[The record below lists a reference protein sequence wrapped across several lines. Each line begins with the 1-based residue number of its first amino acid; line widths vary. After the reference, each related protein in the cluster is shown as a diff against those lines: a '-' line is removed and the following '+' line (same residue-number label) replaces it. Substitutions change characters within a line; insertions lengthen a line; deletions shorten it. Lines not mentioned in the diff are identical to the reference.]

1 MARKKAVQEQA
12 SPAAAETI
20 SVPLAAISMVGR
32 HGTTAMVCIAAY
44 FIADRF
50 VDGFEA
56 YAGKQSSANLNFSF
70 AAHIE
75 VLLVCSVAAAISGFS
90 LYVYERRQHK
100 LTRERLSEENRQLEI
115 RIDPERSSSMLTTKG
130 ETRKEDR

>member
-1 MARKKAVQEQA
+1 
-12 SPAAAETI
+12 
-20 SVPLAAISMVGR
+20 
-32 HGTTAMVCIAAY
+32 MVCISAY
-44 FIADRF
+44 FIADRV

-90 LYVYERRQHK
+90 LYFYERRQHK
-100 LTRERLSEENRQLEI
+100 LSRERLSEEKRQLEI